1 VKIAQCADV
10 AIVVNKLNSE
20 AIVQGLKE
28 GGMSDDKIKTAKN
41 FLEATSI
48 LNKIS
53 KAGDTILYENDLP
66 DMFK

>member
-1 VKIAQCADV
+1 
-10 AIVVNKLNSE
+10 
-20 AIVQGLKE
+20 LKE